1 MKKTLFITFLAILAT
16 LVTQAQMSIGVRGAV
31 SGSTVTKFDLI
42 ENITPDFSMVPSG
55 SAAIFVEFPLT
66 SRFSIQSEF
75 VFQQKGFNVNEGI
88 SAGGDFLGINIPVN
102 GDLDFRTTYFEVPL
116 LAKVHLGD
124 KNSTHAYLMAGPSI
138 GFITNATARVR
149 LLSVI
154 PLKTDVNQDFFRP
167 LDVSAV
173 AAAGFEV
180 PFSEKVKGFAE
191 VRYQYGFTR
200 IIDSNVLEFDV
211 RNRTLSG
218 GLGLKF
224 LI

>member
-1 MKKTLFITFLAILAT
+1 MKKITFITLLAVFAT
-16 LVTQAQMSIGVRGAV
+16 LISQAQMSIGVRGAI

-42 ENITPDFSMVPSG
+42 ENITPDFNMVSSG
-55 SAAIFVEFPLT
+55 SAALFMEIPL
-66 SRFSIQSEF
+66 SARFSFQPELA
-75 VFQQKGFNVNEGI
+75 FQQKGFNVDEGI

-116 LAKVHLGD
+116 LAKIHLGD

-180 PFSEKVKGFAE
+180 PFTEKVKGFAE
-191 VRYQYGFTR
+191 VRYQHGFTR
-200 IIDSNVLEFDV
+200 IVDTNIFEFDV

-218 GLGLKF
+218 GLGLRF